1 MRKAEFS
8 SLRCTAC
15 VRGKTVIGFSHATA
29 TDRENKTVLRPVTA
43 TTKPQPQTANA
54 NHINDDDDKSRRV
67 IQEECVFRFCS
78 LYVGCATRISVA
90 RAGCDWGVS
99 AYMAWLNKS
108 VCEGWGAGGG
118 GEPRRSRSKAAY
130 SRLLVRAEKHA
141 DGLCGR
147 CT

>member
-43 TTKPQPQTANA
+43 ATKPQAQTANA
-54 NHINDDDDKSRRV
+54 NHSNDDDDKSRRV
-67 IQEECVFRFCS
+67 IQEEYVFRFCS

-90 RAGCDWGVS
+90 RASCDLGVS
-99 AYMAWLNKS
+99 AYMA
-108 VCEGWGAGGG
+108 
-118 GEPRRSRSKAAY
+118 
-130 SRLLVRAEKHA
+130 
-141 DGLCGR
+141 
-147 CT
+147 